1 MDLSAAKVPGGVVM
15 SREKNDR
22 ITVIEEPLPEGEVDC
37 AVRGILGAYNSIG
50 FEQGYARAT
59 RYLVAMLPML
69 VEQFDR
75 EYVGIE
81 QRDREILRLFGK
93 FLEEK
98 LAQTAP
104 VPVDD

>member
-1 MDLSAAKVPGGVVM
+1 M
-15 SREKNDR
+15 SREKTDR

-75 EYVGIE
+75 EYVGVTE
-81 QRDREILRLFGK
+81 RDREILKVFGK

-98 LAQTAP
+98 LGSRAP
-104 VPVDD
+104 QLFDETTVDSPAH

>member
-1 MDLSAAKVPGGVVM
+1 M
-15 SREKNDR
+15 SREKADR
-22 ITVIEEPLPEGEVDC
+22 ITVIEEPLPEGEIDR
-37 AVRGILGAYNSIG
+37 ALAGILGAYNSIG

-75 EYVGIE
+75 EYVGVTE
-81 QRDREILRLFGK
+81 RDREILKVFGK

-98 LAQTAP
+98 LGAP
-104 VPVDD
+104 APLAASRMQ

>member
-1 MDLSAAKVPGGVVM
+1 MT
-15 SREKNDR
+15 RERNDP
-22 ITVIEEPLPEGEVDC
+22 ITVIEEPLPEAEVDR
-37 AVRGILGAYNSIG
+37 ALQGILGAYNSIG

-75 EYVGIE
+75 EYVGVTE
-81 QRDREILRLFGK
+81 QDREILKLFAK

-98 LAQTAP
+98 LSDAVAH
-104 VPVDD
+104 VALASEEESAAR